1 MSVTEFIQVIKDI
14 LAKGPEDG
22 EDDDINEN
30 VEELRIIS
38 EEEEALLNVWNLV
51 TNKSTGKILKKK
63 LLRLI
68 ECNFNARRILR
79 RVHPEFEIA
88 CRQKFFIDIL
98 LLHNTPPYAD
108 KFWIKQKHL
117 KFGKVDQ
124 GEFIEAALYSLVQYR
139 KQKVAKAQLKRVLL
153 IQKICRGFVIRRKT
167 KRNFS
172 AQKIQNC
179 YRCYIARQRVKN
191 IRFIRQTNASIE
203 MERVIRGHLGRRK
216 FKRHWFAR
224 EIQRVYRGFK
234 GREQVKELK
243 AKMSEW
249 VN

>member
-1 MSVTEFIQVIKDI
+1 MNQE
-14 LAKGPEDG
+14 KG
-22 EDDDINEN
+22 
-30 VEELRIIS
+30 
-38 EEEEALLNVWNLV
+38 
-51 TNKSTGKILKKK
+51 KK
-63 LLRLI
+63 
-68 ECNFNARRILR
+68 F
-79 RVHPEFEIA
+79 
-88 CRQKFFIDIL
+88 
-98 LLHNTPPYAD
+98 T
-108 KFWIKQKHL
+108 
-117 KFGKVDQ
+117 
-124 GEFIEAALYSLVQYR
+124 
-139 KQKVAKAQLKRVLL
+139 
-153 IQKICRGFVIRRKT
+153 
-167 KRNFS
+167 FS